1 MKKNNSFYYCLIF
14 LILFLICSLF
24 EAAIITAET
33 LTSNGERF
41 FWSALNVGIIIGIP
55 VGVISINKLSD

>member
-14 LILFLICSLF
+14 LALFLVCSLF
-24 EAAIITAET
+24 EAAIITADT
-33 LTSNGERF
+33 LTSNSQKF
-41 FWSALNVGIIIGIP
+41 FWSAINIGFMIGIP

>member
-14 LILFLICSLF
+14 LALFLICGLF

-41 FWSALNVGIIIGIP
+41 FWSAINVGIMIGLPI
-55 VGVISINKLSD
+55 GVISINKLSD

>member
-14 LILFLICSLF
+14 LVLFLICGLF

-41 FWSALNVGIIIGIP
+41 FWSAMNIGIMIGIP